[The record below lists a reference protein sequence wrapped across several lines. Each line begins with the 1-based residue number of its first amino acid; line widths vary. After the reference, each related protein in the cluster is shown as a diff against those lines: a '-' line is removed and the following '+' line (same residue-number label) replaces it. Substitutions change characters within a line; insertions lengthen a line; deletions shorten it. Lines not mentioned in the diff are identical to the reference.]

1 MAAFMWAELARRIYN
16 LFNTLEQRLWS
27 LAQIYKKLWQYY
39 IIIVT
44 ISDRIL
50 MFVNIR
56 AYISA
61 VISNLQFLLNYF
73 KLTVRQRRNVG
84 LSR

>member
-1 MAAFMWAELARRIYN
+1 MAAFM
-16 LFNTLEQRLWS
+16 EQRLWS
-27 LAQIYKKLWQYY
+27 LAQIYEKLWQYY

-61 VISNLQFLLNYF
+61 VISNLQFLLNVTEDTI
-73 KLTVRQRRNVG
+73 LN
-84 LSR
+84 